1 MAIGEIGAGYMNA
14 ADVYSTV
21 KNSHINTYRQI
32 LESKMD
38 AAASR
43 VETGEEE
50 TPIRLGADSY
60 TQSEWNAML
69 DYYDATLE
77 DVREQMRA
85 EHKKQYE
92 QLLQK
97 KAEDAVIEKKELQK
111 EEYEKSVY
119 EDKLKKQMELKK

>member
-1 MAIGEIGAGYMNA
+1 
-14 ADVYSTV
+14 
-21 KNSHINTYRQI
+21 
-32 LESKMD
+32 
-38 AAASR
+38 
-43 VETGEEE
+43 
-50 TPIRLGADSY
+50 
-60 TQSEWNAML
+60 ML